1 MIEMKVTG
9 MNFDVIQDE
18 YGKIKVA
25 LFAEDENGSS
35 DRALLVT
42 DNYEQLVRAAQA
54 LNFETVK
61 GTLRTTGL
69 NFNDSEEVTGKNEN
83 TVRTPEG
90 YFKTT
95 NQFGE
100 WSISKMNPA
109 YHLTGGGAD

>member
-25 LFAEDENGSS
+25 LFAEDENGSL
-35 DRALLVT
+35 DRVLLVT

-69 NFNDSEEVTGKNEN
+69 NFNDSEEVTGENEN
-83 TVRTPEG
+83 TVRTSEG

-100 WSISKMNPA
+100 WSISKMN
-109 YHLTGGGAD
+109 